1 MSCYKPTA
9 QCKFSIIKAYESF
22 LLTHLCQ
29 FLSFHILYSLPFMP
43 SFALDDLEQS
53 LAIVEVSKLFLQLDA
68 SYRVSFVQYLQDE
81 WAAIDDEFSS
91 IVDAVTAALYASASA
106 SHPSTV
112 ETHLHDNLNP
122 PSNPLHPLTPST
134 TLLVL
139 QSVIS
144 YIQQELHSTS
154 S

>member
-1 MSCYKPTA
+1 
-9 QCKFSIIKAYESF
+9 
-22 LLTHLCQ
+22 
-29 FLSFHILYSLPFMP
+29 MP

-112 ETHLHDNLNP
+112 ETHLHDTLNP
-122 PSNPLHPLTPST
+122 VSNPLTPSN